1 MRCLW
6 ISWIDPRGGRSGELI
21 YSAHLLQAFAAAGA
35 RIDMLCQV
43 KDGLPI
49 TDENHDGV
57 HWHFVP
63 YERHRTWVSLF
74 SALPNVAVRARTPE
88 LDRLVRVKLAER
100 RWDCVVIDGMQA
112 GWALELAL
120 AARAEN
126 GGRGPRVIHVAHNH
140 EETTRKRVA
149 GSYDGGLA
157 RKMALHLDAAK
168 AGRLERALVRKS
180 DLVTAITPQDA
191 ARFAEIR
198 PDRPILT
205 LSPGYDGR
213 RLATRRITAETP
225 RRGVMVGSFHWVA
238 KQMNLEAFLKAA
250 DPLFAA
256 AGAELQ
262 IVGGG
267 AEPLFERLRK
277 QIRAT
282 QLVGP
287 VDDLDPY
294 FDSARMAI
302 VPEEVGGGFKLK
314 ILDYVFNRLPVAA
327 ITDTEAGLP
336 LSPSE
341 SILTFPS
348 MEKLAQGVLRAMD
361 DIALLN
367 SLQEKAYAACAPNFD
382 WAARGA
388 ELHAAVSHL

>member
-1 MRCLW
+1 
-6 ISWIDPRGGRSGELI
+6 LI
-21 YSAHLLQAFAAAGA
+21 YSAHLLQAFADAGA

-43 KDGLPI
+43 KEGVPI
-49 TDENHDGV
+49 RDENHDGV

-63 YERHRTWVSLF
+63 YERHRTWTSLF
-74 SALPNVAVRARTPE
+74 STLPNVAVRARTPA
-88 LDRLVRVKLAER
+88 LDRLVRAKLAER
-100 RWDCVVIDGMQA
+100 QWDCVVIDGMQA
-112 GWALELAL
+112 GWALDLAL

-126 GGRGPRVIHVAHNH
+126 GGRGPRVIHIAHNH

-149 GSYDGGLA
+149 RSYDGGLVH
-157 RKMALHLDAAK
+157 KLALHLDAAK

-191 ARFAEIR
+191 AQFAEIR
-198 PDRPILT
+198 PDRPIIA

-213 RLATRRITAETP
+213 RLQARRITADTP

-250 DPLFAA
+250 DPLFHA

-282 QLVGP
+282 RLIGP
-287 VDDLDPY
+287 VDDLEPY
-294 FDSARMAI
+294 FDGARMAI

-336 LSPSE
+336 LNPSE

-348 MEKLAQGVLRAMD
+348 MEKLAEGVLRAMD

-367 SLQEKAYAACAPNFD
+367 SLQERAYAACAPNFD
-382 WAARGA
+382 WAARGV
-388 ELHAAVSHL
+388 ELHAAVSRL